1 MTPNYSVEEPREVV
15 LKKIKWLMILRL
27 MLATFSLGT
36 AALIQITKGESYL
49 DPYLISLY
57 VIIGMVYALN
67 LLYASI
73 INRVKQ
79 LRTFVYIQ
87 IFVDVLLI
95 TGLINA
101 TGGARSVFS
110 LFYYLS
116 IIAASIIL
124 YRRGGIIIA
133 SASSILY
140 GLNVD
145 LEYYGIF
152 QPLYGPPKG
161 EIYGIASLLFRVLMN
176 VTAFY
181 LIAVLSSFLSEQ
193 VRRSRAALKVKE
205 IDYHKLENLHRNIIE
220 SINSGLLTV
229 DKENRITFFNRAA
242 EEITGYNFSEVYS
255 MKIDEVMTK
264 LKRVE
269 EDPKRVLRYDGRS
282 PRFEISFKRADG
294 RVLHLG
300 FSKAVLKDIDGDS
313 QGEIYVF
320 QDLTKLK
327 EMEEHVKLVDRLAGI
342 GRLATGIAHE
352 IRNPLASMSGSIQ
365 VLRDSLELDSD
376 NQRLMEIV
384 LRETNRLDNLL
395 SDFILFAQ
403 PNDRKREEVELNSI
417 IDDALQLFSYNPKY
431 NSVNV
436 IKNLEGRIMIEADPQ
451 QIKQVFWNLFINAG
465 QDMDYKGELVVSTK
479 IVHTNSLNEEI
490 KSRLD
495 SNSNQL
501 WSRIVVADTGRGI
514 PERYLDKIFDPFFT
528 TKEKGIGL
536 GLAIVHSIIESYK
549 GTILVKSESGKGSHF
564 IIYLPSISYHQ
575 KSSYRDQSD
584 LSTPL

>member
-1 MTPNYSVEEPREVV
+1 MTPNYSIEESREVI
-15 LKKIKWLMILRL
+15 LRRIKWLMILRL

-57 VIIGMVYALN
+57 AIIGIVYALN

-73 INRVKQ
+73 INRVKRV
-79 LRTFVYIQ
+79 RTFAYIQ
-87 IFVDVLLI
+87 IFIDVLLI

-101 TGGARSVFS
+101 TGGVRSIFS

-133 SASSILY
+133 SASSILN
-140 GLNVD
+140 GLNVG
-145 LEYYGIF
+145 LEYFGIF

-161 EIYGIASLLFRVLMN
+161 EVYGITSLLFRVLMN

-181 LIAVLSSFLSEQ
+181 LIAILSSLLSEQ
-193 VRRSRAALKVKE
+193 VRKSKAELKVKE

-229 DKENRITFFNRAA
+229 DRENRITFFNRAA
-242 EEITGYNFSEVYS
+242 EGITGYSFSEVYGV
-255 MKIDEVMTK
+255 KIDDFMEE

-269 EDPKRVLRYDGRS
+269 KDPKKVLRYDDRS

-294 RVLHLG
+294 RILHLG
-300 FSKAVLKDIDGDS
+300 FSKAVLKDIDGDN

-365 VLRDSLELDSD
+365 VLRDSLELDAD

-384 LRETNRLDNLL
+384 LRETSRLDHLL

-403 PNDRKREEVELNSI
+403 PDDRKREEIELNSI

-431 NSVNV
+431 NGINV
-436 IKNLEGRIMIEADPQ
+436 IKNLQGRIMIEADPQ
-451 QIKQVFWNLFINAG
+451 QIKQVFWNLFINAA
-465 QDMDYKGELVVSTK
+465 QAMDYKGELVLSTK

-490 KSRLD
+490 VSRHD

-501 WSRIVVADTGRGI
+501 WSKIVVADTGRGI

-528 TKEKGIGL
+528 TKDKGIGL
-536 GLAIVHSIIESYK
+536 GLAIVYSIIESYK
-549 GTILVKSESGKGSHF
+549 GTILVKSESGRGSHF
-564 IIYLPSISYHQ
+564 TIYLPSISYHQ
-575 KSSYRDQSD
+575 ESSY
-584 LSTPL
+584 